1 MRISCSRIHMLA
13 MEEDGVASFV
23 VLLRM
28 GIAAMGMREYEK
40 KHPEVAPLDVHEI
53 QCTAVALASLPVGGD
68 RAWRERGGDPSHRI
82 HSL

>member
-1 MRISCSRIHMLA
+1 VSEKNGISCSRIHMLA

-40 KHPEVAPLDVHEI
+40 RHPEVAPLDTHEP
-53 QCTAVALASLPVGGD
+53 TAWPWL
-68 RAWRERGGDPSHRI
+68 WH
-82 HSL
+82 HCW

>member
-1 MRISCSRIHMLA
+1 MVRAPYVIASGSHRIVSEKMRISCSRIHMLA

-40 KHPEVAPLDVHEI
+40 RHPEVAPLDTHEP
-53 QCTAVALASLPVGGD
+53 TAWPWLWHHC
-68 RAWRERGGDPSHRI
+68 R
-82 HSL
+82 